1 MNAPLDPRIAR
12 TWEHFLGAWFA
23 PSRRTSMDVR
33 IPEASLDA
41 FAWALFAQGAVASLD
56 LRRARWLAANQP
68 ARLLHL
74 TLAAELA
81 RGKGSVT
88 LEDLLDHLGRWI
100 AWTPPSSWTSTPL
113 ADLHEHLAGHRPAL
127 EAMLRSAVDACGDD
141 PRDLVRRTSRDGSP
155 ILAFARYRECED
167 DLSRR
172 LVAVLSEPPLSGMA
186 TSPRLPERSPR
197 LHPQQSE
204 AVLRALRHRVAV
216 IAGGPGTGKTTVVAR
231 FLEALEAQDPDHSH
245 AGTILCAPTGRAK
258 ARLQESIARQ
268 DPSREPPA
276 SSTLHSLLGAR
287 PDGSFRHDA
296 SRPLPW
302 RTIVLDEASMVDQLL
317 FAGLLAALHP
327 QSRLL
332 ILGDPDQLPSVEAG
346 GLFADLVA
354 HLESLAPERRPFVRL
369 TYTWRNSGTIRDLAE
384 EVNRG
389 ATDLALALPNRP
401 ASAISWSDAAASGG
415 VVWLEGELE
424 EVLARWWQV
433 QALGNPS
440 HGSLSEEL
448 GTSRILCASHHGP
461 AGRERIN
468 ALGDAHLRGS
478 QIPSSSSARTWMS
491 DRPVLL
497 TRNLAALDLWNGDLG
512 ITSLADGQPVVRFP
526 RGDGET
532 VHAPGRLEGLEAAWA
547 ITIHKSQG
555 SEFDHVLLVL
565 PEEDSSLLTR
575 QILYTGLTRAR
586 RSLWIWGP
594 RALWE
599 AAVSRRD
606 DRSSP
611 LLDLGS
617 GRGS

>member
-1 MNAPLDPRIAR
+1 MNAALDPRTSR
-12 TWEHFLGAWFA
+12 TWERFLGAWFA
-23 PSRRTSMDVR
+23 PSRRISPEVH
-33 IPEASLDA
+33 IPADALDA

-56 LRRARWLAANQP
+56 LRRARWLAANEP
-68 ARLLHL
+68 ARLLYL

-81 RGKGSVT
+81 RGKGSAA
-88 LEDLLDHLGRWI
+88 LEDLVDHLGRWI
-100 AWTPPSSWTSTPL
+100 EWAPPESWSSTPM
-113 ADLHEHLAGHRPAL
+113 ADLRDHLTGHRPVL

-141 PRDLVRRTSRDGSP
+141 PQYLVRRTSRGGSP

-172 LVAVLSEPPLSGMA
+172 LVGVLSEPPLPGMA
-186 TSPRLPERSPR
+186 TSPRLPERGPH

-231 FLEALEAQDPDHSH
+231 FLEALEAHDPDHSPE
-245 AGTILCAPTGRAK
+245 GTILCAPTGRAK

-369 TYTWRNSGTIRDLAE
+369 THTWRNSGNIRDLAE

-433 QALGNPS
+433 QALGNS
-440 HGSLSEEL
+440 SQGNLSEEV

-468 ALGDAHLRGS
+468 ALGDAHLRRS
-478 QIPSSSSARTWMS
+478 QVSSASSARTWLPN
-491 DRPVLL
+491 RPVLL

-586 RSLWIWGP
+586 KSLWIWGS

-617 GRGS
+617 GRVP